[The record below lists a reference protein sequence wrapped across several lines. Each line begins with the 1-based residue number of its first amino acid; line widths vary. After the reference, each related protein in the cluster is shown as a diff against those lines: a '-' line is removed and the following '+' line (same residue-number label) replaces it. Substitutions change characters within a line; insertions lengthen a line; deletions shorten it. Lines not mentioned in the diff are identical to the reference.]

1 MFSDASTER
10 LETQKC
16 VANLSPFSE
25 KAWMIRFSSGN
36 SLVDNRMA
44 SKTVQ
49 RDMYGALIWM
59 ETSQEDSNSIPIGS
73 SAKC

>member
-10 LETQKC
+10 LEAQKC
-16 VANLSPFSE
+16 VANISPFSE
-25 KAWMIRFSSGN
+25 NGWMARFSSN
-36 SLVDNRMA
+36 NRLVDNRMT

-59 ETSQEDSNSIPIGS
+59 ETSQEDSNSIPIRS